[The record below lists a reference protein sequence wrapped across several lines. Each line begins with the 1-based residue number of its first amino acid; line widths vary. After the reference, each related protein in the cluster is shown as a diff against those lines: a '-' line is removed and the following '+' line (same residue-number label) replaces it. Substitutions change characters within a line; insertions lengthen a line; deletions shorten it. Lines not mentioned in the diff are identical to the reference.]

1 MGKIFLPNFQLTQSI
16 HQELLNMN
24 TEKNSNNNV
33 ATNNKGER
41 VGLWVGLGAAA
52 LTAIGVVGLAIY
64 TDYKESNGTQTASGV
79 SQVAESPSSIPTSE
93 AHAASIAAQNSDVQ
107 VQGMEAPS
115 DEEPAIAAVAS
126 HIGVA
131 SDVVHPIVPA
141 SAAASA
147 AQTAQLV
154 EPTVVQSPVAA
165 VSAPVATS
173 APSPADKILA
183 KENAIQAES
192 KVVEEN
198 GVVRFYFATGKA
210 DVTANTLESL
220 KSTVEGAKAGKKVV
234 ILTYSNVESNERL
247 ARDRALAVRSVLL
260 AAGIPDSSIE
270 VSNPTAESSD
280 SRRVEVVLR

>member
-1 MGKIFLPNFQLTQSI
+1 
-16 HQELLNMN
+16 MN
-24 TEKNSNNNV
+24 TEKNSNSNV

-64 TDYKESNGTQTASGV
+64 TDYKESNGVQAASGV

-147 AQTAQLV
+147 AQATQLV
-154 EPTVVQSPVAA
+154 EPTIVQSPVAA
-165 VSAPVATS
+165 SATS

>member
-1 MGKIFLPNFQLTQSI
+1 MGKIFLLNFQLTQSI

-24 TEKNSNNNV
+24 TEKNSNSNF

-64 TDYKESNGTQTASGV
+64 TDYKESNGAQAASGV
-79 SQVAESPSSIPTSE
+79 AQVAEQSPSSIPTSE

-147 AQTAQLV
+147 AQATQLV
-154 EPTVVQSPVAA
+154 EPTIVQSPVAA
-165 VSAPVATS
+165 SATS
-173 APSPADKILA
+173 TPSPADKILA

>member
-1 MGKIFLPNFQLTQSI
+1 
-16 HQELLNMN
+16 MN
-24 TEKNSNNNV
+24 TENNSNNNV

-64 TDYKESNGTQTASGV
+64 TDYKENNGAQAASGV
-79 SQVAESPSSIPTSE
+79 AQVAEQSPSSIPTSE

-107 VQGMEAPS
+107 VQGMDAPS
-115 DEEPAIAAVAS
+115 DEEPAIVGIAS
-126 HIGVA
+126 QVGVA
-131 SDVVHPIVPA
+131 SGVVEPLVPA
-141 SAAASA
+141 SAAVA
-147 AQTAQLV
+147 APSGVVVIPAEPSV
-154 EPTVVQSPVAA
+154 SPTVIVAA
-165 VSAPVATS
+165 SEASAPVATS

>member
-1 MGKIFLPNFQLTQSI
+1 
-16 HQELLNMN
+16 MN

-115 DEEPAIAAVAS
+115 DEEPAIVAVAS

>member
-1 MGKIFLPNFQLTQSI
+1 
-16 HQELLNMN
+16 MN
-24 TEKNSNNNV
+24 TEKNSNSNV

-64 TDYKESNGTQTASGV
+64 TDYKESNGAQAASGV
-79 SQVAESPSSIPTSE
+79 AQVAEQSPSSIPTSE

-141 SAAASA
+141 SAAVSA
-147 AQTAQLV
+147 AQAAQLV
-154 EPTVVQSPVAA
+154 EPTIVQSPVAA
-165 VSAPVATS
+165 SATS
-173 APSPADKILA
+173 TPSPADKILA